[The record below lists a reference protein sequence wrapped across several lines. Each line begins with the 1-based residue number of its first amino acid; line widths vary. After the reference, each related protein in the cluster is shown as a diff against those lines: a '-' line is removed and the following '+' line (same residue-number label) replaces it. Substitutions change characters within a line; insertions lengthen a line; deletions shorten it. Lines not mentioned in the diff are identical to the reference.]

1 MQTEEKGSRRG
12 QTVTEKI
19 NGWGKG
25 AHRREREIRF
35 EPGEWG
41 RGGWVEERKTDAQTD
56 GHERTLLLL

>member
-1 MQTEEKGSRRG
+1 M
-12 QTVTEKI
+12 TEKI